1 MNKSNNKRYQITDEK
16 IENAL
21 LTLLKDKDFNSIY
34 VNDICKEAGIARTS
48 FYSHYDDINDLIL
61 KIQKKYSNKIID
73 ILLKNK
79 LSPKDAYTKYFS
91 YIKDHSSFYKAYF
104 MSIDSKILAK
114 TTYNSIF
121 DLYSNPLNDD
131 EIAKRKRKYHMIFI
145 GNGIKSIACK
155 WLFDGCIETP
165 EEMTEILLQEY
176 SYIFSNQNAENI

>member
-79 LSPKDAYTKYFS
+79 LSPKDAYTKYLAF
-91 YIKDHSSFYKAYF
+91 IKH
-104 MSIDSKILAK
+104 IL
-114 TTYNSIF
+114 
-121 DLYSNPLNDD
+121 
-131 EIAKRKRKYHMIFI
+131 
-145 GNGIKSIACK
+145 
-155 WLFDGCIETP
+155 
-165 EEMTEILLQEY
+165 
-176 SYIFSNQNAENI
+176 